1 MIRGMMIGLGAIA
14 AVTALA
20 TVPPQVGA
28 QEQER
33 GIRVYTD
40 VGGLS
45 ALRDLNQAGTADFKT
60 GFDWGG
66 GVGWQLRQNLMVRG
80 DITWGQQELR
90 TSGVTAA
97 KINQFFYGADV
108 KLDYPGSGRA
118 TPYLFAGAGAVMIHP
133 KGTSGENKT
142 KGFGRFGLGLA
153 YQPPQ
158 SRLQL
163 FAQGTGWVYK
173 LKGFPSTSPLAGYD
187 RSQFDVGYIGGVSLR
202 L

>member
-1 MIRGMMIGLGAIA
+1 MVRGMMIRLGAIA

-20 TVPPQVGA
+20 AVPPQVGA
-28 QEQER
+28 QER
-33 GIRVYTD
+33 SIRVYTD

-60 GFDWGG
+60 GFNWGG

-90 TSGVTAA
+90 NSGVTAA
-97 KINQFFYGADV
+97 KINPFFYGADV

-118 TPYLFAGAGAVMIHP
+118 MPYVFAGAGAVMIHP

-142 KGFGRFGLGLA
+142 EGFGR
-153 YQPPQ
+153 
-158 SRLQL
+158 S
-163 FAQGTGWVYK
+163 
-173 LKGFPSTSPLAGYD
+173 
-187 RSQFDVGYIGGVSLR
+187 ILR
-202 L
+202 GRATEAPES